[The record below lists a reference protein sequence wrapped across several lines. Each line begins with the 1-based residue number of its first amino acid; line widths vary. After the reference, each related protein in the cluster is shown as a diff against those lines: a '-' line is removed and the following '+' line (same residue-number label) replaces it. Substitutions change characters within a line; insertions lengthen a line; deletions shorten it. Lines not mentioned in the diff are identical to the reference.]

1 MIEEFYRIERRKE
14 WGAFLLALLCVG
26 GAFLYLS
33 VGVVPVGLRDT
44 IRILLGFREGVDPSH
59 LLAIEGIR
67 LPRLLASLLVGAGLA
82 LSGTAYQSLFQNR
95 LADPFVTGV
104 SAGAVLGCTVAILL
118 GFPSSFLGL
127 GGITLFAFLG
137 ALGTSVLVFLLL
149 GVLKRASSATILLI
163 GISLN
168 FFLSAVVS
176 LLLFLHR
183 NRIEAIV
190 LWTMGSVASATREK
204 VFFALPM
211 FLLGAVGVFVSSRAL
226 DYLVLGEDIAQVHG
240 IRVKRVR
247 FHIIFFASLLTSVCV
262 SLSGVVGF
270 VGLVT
275 PNMAR
280 ILTGTRHRSLLV
292 YSSLLGSLFF
302 LGSDLLAKTLL
313 SPSEIPVGV
322 VTSLLGVPVFA
333 GLVWRSSRRIY

>member
-1 MIEEFYRIERRKE
+1 MIQEFYRIERRKE
-14 WGAFLLALLCVG
+14 LGALLLVVLCAA
-26 GAFLYLS
+26 GALLYLS
-33 VGVVPVGLRDT
+33 VGVVPVGIGES
-44 IRILLGFREGVDPSH
+44 IRILLGSKDGIDPGH
-59 LLAIEGIR
+59 QLAIEGTR
-67 LPRLLASLLVGAGLA
+67 LPRLIACLLVGAGLA
-82 LSGTAYQSLFQNR
+82 LSGAAYQSLFQNR

-104 SAGAVLGCTVAILL
+104 SAGAVLGTTLAILL
-118 GFPSSFLGL
+118 GFSSGVLGL
-127 GGITLFAFLG
+127 GGISLFAFMG
-137 ALGTSVLVFLLL
+137 AMGTSLVVFFLLR
-149 GVLKRASSATILLI
+149 VLKRVSTATILLI

-183 NRIEAIV
+183 NRIESIV

-204 VFFALPM
+204 VFFAFPV
-211 FLLGAVGVFVSSRAL
+211 FLLGVAGIFASSRSL
-226 DYLVLGEDIAQVHG
+226 DYLLLGEDIARVHG
-240 IRVKRVR
+240 IQVHRVR
-247 FHIIFFASLLTSVCV
+247 FSLILFASLLTSVCV

-270 VGLVT
+270 VGMVT

-292 YSSLLGSLFF
+292 YAALLGALFF
-302 LGSDLLAKTLL
+302 LGADLLAKTLL

-333 GLVWRSSRRIY
+333 GLVWKSSRRIY